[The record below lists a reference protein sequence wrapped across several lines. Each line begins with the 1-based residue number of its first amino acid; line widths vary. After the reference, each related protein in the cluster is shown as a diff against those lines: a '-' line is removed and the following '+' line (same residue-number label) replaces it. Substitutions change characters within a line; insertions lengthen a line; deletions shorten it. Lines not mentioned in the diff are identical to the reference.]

1 MMERFFVYSRD
12 HARPIR
18 LMVLPQDGEKAKY
31 LNVICVEWDADELKY
46 IKNSIRDKK
55 LRSISLEKV
64 LSASYARGDD
74 GETMQYERQD
84 GDE

>member
-1 MMERFFVYSRD
+1 MERFFVYSRD
-12 HARPIR
+12 HTRPIR
-18 LMVLPQDGEKAKY
+18 LMVLPQDGGKAKY

-55 LRSISLEKV
+55 LRSIPMEKV

>member
-1 MMERFFVYSRD
+1 MERFFVYSRD

-18 LMVLPQDGEKAKY
+18 LMVLPQDGGKAKY
-31 LNVICVEWDADELKY
+31 LNVICVEWDAVELKY
-46 IKNSIRDKK
+46 IKNSVRDKK
-55 LRSISLEKV
+55 LRTIPLEKV

>member
-1 MMERFFVYSRD
+1 MERFFVYSRD
-12 HARPIR
+12 HTRPIR
-18 LMVLPQDGEKAKY
+18 LMALPEDGGKAKY
-31 LNVICVEWDADELKY
+31 INVICVEWDSEELKY

-55 LRSISLEKV
+55 LRSIPLERV

>member
-18 LMVLPQDGEKAKY
+18 LMVLEEDGGGAKY
-31 LNVICVEWDADELKY
+31 INVICVEWDADALRY
-46 IKNSIRDKK
+46 IRNSVRDKK
-55 LRSISLEKV
+55 LRSIPLSRV

-84 GDE
+84 ENE

>member
-18 LMVLPQDGEKAKY
+18 LMVFPQDGEKAKY
-31 LNVICVEWDADELKY
+31 INVICVEWDKDELRY

-55 LRSISLEKV
+55 LHSIPLEKV

>member
-1 MMERFFVYSRD
+1 MERFFVYSRD

-18 LMVLPQDGEKAKY
+18 LMVLPGDGRGAKY
-31 LNVICVEWDADELKY
+31 INVICVEWDSEELKY

-55 LRSISLEKV
+55 LRSIPLERV

>member
-1 MMERFFVYSRD
+1 MERFFVYSRD

-18 LMVLPQDGEKAKY
+18 LMVLPQDGGKAKY
-31 LNVICVEWDADELKY
+31 INVICVEWDMEELKY